1 MILGVVNLASLRNA
15 SFLAAVGLATC
26 SSVHLVAQDKPATKQ
41 AANQSAIAEDDS
53 FEENEQLA
61 LEFVRSHHPELGELL
76 FVLKDMDADQYQT
89 AIRDITRAR
98 KRIESLAKRSPELQ
112 KIELQGWVI
121 QSKIDLF
128 LAKAVASDGKW
139 NRSDLKGLVEQRVAN
154 QKKRLKVERENLTAR
169 MQQID
174 ESLSKLEGK
183 EAERV
188 EQQLGGMIRKL
199 ESKRSS
205 AKRKP

>member
-1 MILGVVNLASLRNA
+1 MIRARINLSSLRTGA
-15 SFLAAVGLATC
+15 FFTALVLATV
-26 SSVHLVAQDKPATKQ
+26 SSVQLLAQEKQ
-41 AANQSAIAEDDS
+41 GARQTAVSENTSTENI
-53 FEENEQLA
+53 EELA
-61 LEFVRSHHPELGELL
+61 LEFVRLHHPELGELL
-76 FVLKDMDADQYQT
+76 SVLKDMDADQYQT

-98 KRIESLAKRSPELQ
+98 KRIESVAKRSLELHE
-112 KIELQGWVI
+112 IELQGWVI

-139 NRSDLKGLVEQRVAN
+139 NRSDLKALVEQRVIN
-154 QKKRLKVERENLTAR
+154 QKKRLKVERENLNAR

-183 EAERV
+183 ETDRV

>member
-1 MILGVVNLASLRNA
+1 MIRARINLGSLRTGA
-15 SFLAAVGLATC
+15 FFTALVVATV
-26 SSVHLVAQDKPATKQ
+26 SSVHLLAQEKQ
-41 AANQSAIAEDDS
+41 GTRQSAVSENT
-53 FEENEQLA
+53 FTENNEELA
-61 LEFVRSHHPELGELL
+61 LEFVRLHHPELGELL
-76 FVLKDMDADQYQT
+76 SVLKDMDADQYQT

-98 KRIESLAKRSPELQ
+98 KRIESVAKRSPELH

-139 NRSDLKGLVEQRVAN
+139 NRSDLKALVEQRVSN
-154 QKKRLKVERENLTAR
+154 QKKRLKVERENLNAR

-183 EAERV
+183 ETDRV

>member
-1 MILGVVNLASLRNA
+1 MILGRVNVTGLRTGA
-15 SFLAAVGLATC
+15 FLAVAGVAISG
-26 SSVHLVAQDKPATKQ
+26 SVHLLAQDKQPAIP
-41 AANQSAIAEDDS
+41 SAIAEDIPA
-53 FEENEQLA
+53 ENNEALA
-61 LEFVRSHHPELGELL
+61 LDFVRSHHPELGELL
-76 FVLKDMDADQYQT
+76 SVLKEMDSNQYQT

-112 KIELQGWVI
+112 EIELQGWVI

-139 NRSDLKGLVEQRVAN
+139 SRSDLKGLIEQRVST
-154 QKKRLKVERENLTAR
+154 QKKRLKVEKENLTVR

-183 EAERV
+183 EADRV
-188 EQQLGGMIRKL
+188 EQQLGGMIRRL

-205 AKRKP
+205 PKRKP